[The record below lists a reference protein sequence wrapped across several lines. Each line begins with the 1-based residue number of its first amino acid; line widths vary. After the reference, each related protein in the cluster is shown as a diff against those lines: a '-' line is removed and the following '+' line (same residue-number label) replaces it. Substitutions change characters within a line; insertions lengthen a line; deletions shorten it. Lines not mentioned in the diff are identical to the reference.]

1 MTATH
6 APSTPTVPAA
16 PSAQTRGARLA
27 AELTTEAAG
36 TRRVLERLPEDRLD
50 WRPHPK
56 SMTLGQLALHLAQ
69 LPLGIASLVEP
80 DVAELPIVPLT
91 QPASRAEI
99 VEALDRSLAHAHER
113 LARWSDAD
121 LDAPWSLTHAGTV
134 LLTMPRGELLR
145 TLLFNHGYHHRGQLT
160 VYLRLLDVPVPS
172 LYGPTADE
180 RLFG

>member
-1 MTATH
+1 MTTTH
-6 APSTPTVPAA
+6 APTTPSAAA
-16 PSAQTRGARLA
+16 PPTRGGTLA
-27 AELTTEAAG
+27 AELATEAAG

-69 LPLGIASLVEP
+69 LPYGIAALVEP
-80 DVAELPIVPLT
+80 DVVELPTVPLT

-99 VEALDRSLAHAHER
+99 VEALDRSLAHATER
-113 LARWSDAD
+113 LSRWSDAE
-121 LDAPWSLTHAGTV
+121 LDAPWSLTREGAV

-160 VYLRLLDVPVPS
+160 VYLRLLDVPVPA
-172 LYGPTADE
+172 LFGPTADE
-180 RLFG
+180 QLFG

>member
-1 MTATH
+1 MTTTH
-6 APSTPTVPAA
+6 APTTPTTV
-16 PSAQTRGARLA
+16 STRTRGAALA
-27 AELTTEAAG
+27 GELATEAAG

-80 DVAELPIVPLT
+80 DVVELPTVPLT
-91 QPASRAEI
+91 QPASRTEI
-99 VEALDRSLAHAHER
+99 LEALDRSLAHATER
-113 LARWSDAD
+113 LGGWSDAE
-121 LDAPWSLTHAGTV
+121 LDAPWSLTREGAV
-134 LLTMPRGELLR
+134 VLTMPRGELLR

-160 VYLRLLDVPVPS
+160 VYLRLLDVPVPA

-180 RLFG
+180 RIFG

>member
-1 MTATH
+1 MTTTH
-6 APSTPTVPAA
+6 APIIPTSGPTPA
-16 PSAQTRGARLA
+16 RGARLVG
-27 AELTTEAAG
+27 ELATEAAG

-69 LPLGIASLVEP
+69 LPLGIAALVEP
-80 DVAELPIVPLT
+80 DAVELPTVPLT

-99 VEALDRSLAHAHER
+99 VEALDRSLAHASER
-113 LARWSDAD
+113 LTRWSDAE
-121 LDAPWSLTHAGTV
+121 LDAPWSLTHEGTV

-160 VYLRLLDVPVPS
+160 VYLRLLDVPVPP

-180 RLFG
+180 RVFG